1 MNFLSELKRRRVFRT
16 GGAYLVGVWVIL
28 QVIDVVGPAIGLPD
42 WTMTAGVIAAAVGL
56 PVVLALSWAY
66 DLTPE
71 GLQKAEELDDERQGS
86 ALRGRWIE
94 LAVFTVL
101 LVAVAY
107 LLTDKLVLRDSP
119 DRLASAQEISIAVLP
134 FDDLSSDDSQGY
146 LADGITEEILNVLAG
161 IRQFR
166 VTSRTSTF
174 ALRGYTASIPE
185 IGEMLDVRYVL
196 EGSVRVA
203 GSRVRIT
210 AQLIDAD
217 NDAHLWSDTYDRD
230 LTVADLF
237 DVEDTVA
244 RNVSDQLRTRI
255 LPGDEV
261 SRRPPASYA
270 ALDAY
275 LDGRAYLRQIETGQS
290 LDDATFQAAIER
302 FEASIEEDPEWAPSQ
317 HALGAIYHFW
327 MTLGDFENRWRRS
340 SSHIDKALSLDP
352 EYQDALVSRGYLLLQ
367 VRDLAGALDAY
378 DQIEYPRKNGHWGM
392 AVLDSALARYESS
405 LEHYAIAKS
414 LDPLSESIRIQYV
427 ATLSCAGR
435 YGESI
440 REIQTFLEGLPEE
453 VRTEHWLVP
462 DLAYA
467 HAKQGRIDTALEL
480 ANAWSE
486 GLDYPILMTPV
497 YALAGNN
504 EKVDAILDFY
514 DSVERFPVPPYL
526 AGAVIAGQSERALTK
541 LEAYAA
547 QDPMALE
554 HFRCYEDVRSLASD
568 ARYKAALEKMGVP
581 EAYR

>member
-16 GGAYLVGVWVIL
+16 GGAYLVAVWVIL
-28 QVIDVVGPAIGLPD
+28 QVIDVVGPAVGLPD

-71 GLQKAEELDDERQGS
+71 GLQKAEDLADAPQAS

-94 LAVFTVL
+94 LVVFSVL

-107 LLTDKLVLRDSP
+107 LLTDKLVLRESP
-119 DRLASAQEISIAVLP
+119 QRIASGQDISIAVLP
-134 FDDLSSDDSQGY
+134 FDDLSSDDSQAY

-185 IGEMLDVRYVL
+185 IGEMLDVQYVL

-203 GSRVRIT
+203 GSRIRIT

-237 DVEDTVA
+237 YVQDSVA
-244 RNVSDQLRTRI
+244 RSVSDQLRTRI

-261 SRRPPASYA
+261 TRRPPASYA

-302 FEASIEEDPEWAPSQ
+302 FEVSIEEDPEWAPSQ
-317 HALGAIYHFW
+317 WALGVAYHFW
-327 MTLGDFENRWRRS
+327 MTLGDFENRWRIS
-340 SSHIDKALSLDP
+340 SEHIDKALSLDP
-352 EYQDALVSRGYLLLQ
+352 EYDDALVSRGYLLLQ
-367 VRDLAGALDAY
+367 VGDLAGALDAY
-378 DQIEYPRKNGHWGM
+378 TRIESPRKNGHWGM
-392 AVLDSALARYESS
+392 AILDSVLARYDSS
-405 LEHYAIAKS
+405 LEHYAVAKS

-427 ATLSCAGR
+427 ATLACAGR

-440 REIQTFLEGLPEE
+440 SEIQTFLDGLPED
-453 VRTEHWLVP
+453 VRREHWLVP

-467 HAKQGRIDTALEL
+467 HAKQGRIDTAVEL
-480 ANAWSE
+480 ADAWSE

-497 YALAGNN
+497 YALAGDGD
-504 EKVDAILDFY
+504 KVDGILDFY
-514 DSVERFPVPPYL
+514 DSVDRYPVPPYL
-526 AGAVIAGQSERALTK
+526 AGAVITGQPERALAK
-541 LEAYAA
+541 LEAYADE
-547 QDPMALE
+547 DPKALE
-554 HFRCYEDVRSLASD
+554 HFRCYEDVRSLAGD
-568 ARYKAALEKMGVP
+568 ARYEAALERMGIP